1 MAELSREAANNIKP
15 GPTDDKISPE
25 KEQEIVKEPE
35 GFFLDKH
42 NITNEKKAE
51 DSSVASVMTD
61 ALPPAENEKK
71 ENTEPSLVP
80 LNGLKRLW
88 QIMGSD
94 ERTKAGINTITGI
107 ASGVA
112 NNAVRDWLGQSS
124 NSRLEFSSSGSVN
137 TDLLLPL
144 WENADNVLFGQ
155 AGIRRNDERTTYN
168 LGSGWRHFVNDQWM
182 LGINGFWD
190 HDITGNNSRVG
201 IGLESWHDY
210 LKFAANGYFRL
221 TNWHQSPLSAMED
234 YDERPANGYDINW
247 QSWIPFYPQLG
258 AALKFEKYFG
268 KGVIAGNSS
277 GVSAL
282 KDSPHALTTG
292 LNYTPLPLLTLSVG
306 HRNGS
311 VSETWAALSLNYRTG
326 LSWNEQT
333 DSRSVGV
340 MRSLAGSR
348 YDFVD
353 RNYNIV
359 MQYRK
364 QNLISLSLP
373 ATLTVEAAST
383 VIIESSVTAKYG
395 LKNISFKAPELL
407 AAGGSLSP
415 ISATAVAVTIP
426 AYLNDSENVWRLTA
440 IATDT
445 HGNDSDEAETL
456 LQVIRSSNTVGLTM
470 NSIGDIIANGSNE
483 ATATALLTDK
493 NGAPLSNMAIT
504 FSLSG
509 PGKRCIINGSS
520 TCKITL
526 QSDTQGQA
534 TIRLS
539 TVTAGNYT
547 LLATMDNGNS
557 DSKNIH
563 FIADISTAKI
573 KSLEVTKNNVVA
585 NGTDTASLAVT
596 VTDANE
602 NLVANQAVSL
612 TAAADLLLSAGSVTT
627 GSVTTGSDGTATLT
641 ATSNT
646 AATLTVTATANGST
660 ATADVTFVADRSTAT
675 VTSLEAT
682 PASNLTADGKT
693 QSVLTAVVKDAQN
706 NLVSGMTVTFSADNQ
721 AQLSSPK
728 ATTDNNGQIS
738 ITVTSRRA
746 GNSVLKAT
754 VNDSTTSTTITFVA
768 DRSTAVIGSLTVTT
782 DNATA
787 DGKAAN
793 ALQVTVVDGN
803 GNPVADQV
811 VALSAPE
818 GLTLSAASV
827 TTGSDGTASLTATST
842 TAATLTVTA
851 KANGSSASAEI
862 TFVADRST
870 AVISALTVTTD
881 NATADGKAANALQVT
896 VVDGNG
902 NPVADQ
908 VVALSAPEGL
918 VLSAAS
924 VTTGSDGT
932 ASLTATSTTAATLTV
947 TAKANGSSAS
957 AEITFVADRS
967 TAVISALTVTT
978 DNATADG
985 KAANALQVTVVDG
998 NGNPVADQVV
1008 ALSAAEGLILSAA
1021 SVTTGS
1027 DGTASLTATSTT
1039 AATLTVTAKAN
1050 GSSASAEITFV
1061 AGEINAGNS
1070 TFTIS
1075 NSIAPADGETS
1086 LTLTLTAKDLYGND
1100 VTGADIS
1107 FISIDYTDI
1116 TVSNVS
1122 EEEGVYTATIVATQ
1136 AGSGTISVYVNGS
1149 SLDDGEALGIGF
1161 YMKDFTISVDVGTS

>member
-1 MAELSREAANNIKP
+1 MREFRFTKAITFLILFNYLITIVVMPVYASVNSLSNLEQTMAELSREAANNIKP

-627 GSVTTGSDGTATLT
+627 GSDGTATLT

-787 DGKAAN
+787 DGKSAN

-908 VVALSAPEGL
+908 VVALSA
-918 VLSAAS
+918 
-924 VTTGSDGT
+924 
-932 ASLTATSTTAATLTV
+932 
-947 TAKANGSSAS
+947 
-957 AEITFVADRS
+957 
-967 TAVISALTVTT
+967 
-978 DNATADG
+978 
-985 KAANALQVTVVDG
+985 
-998 NGNPVADQVV
+998 
-1008 ALSAAEGLILSAA
+1008 AEGLTLSAA

>member
-627 GSVTTGSDGTATLT
+627 GSDGTATLT

-811 VALSAPE
+811 VALSAAE

-896 VVDGNG
+896 V
-902 NPVADQ
+902 
-908 VVALSAPEGL
+908 L
-918 VLSAAS
+918 
-924 VTTGSDGT
+924 
-932 ASLTATSTTAATLTV
+932 
-947 TAKANGSSAS
+947 
-957 AEITFVADRS
+957 
-967 TAVISALTVTT
+967 
-978 DNATADG
+978 
-985 KAANALQVTVVDG
+985 DG

-1008 ALSAAEGLILSAA
+1008 ALSAAEGLTLSAA

>member
-1 MAELSREAANNIKP
+1 MREFRFTKAITFLILFNYLITIVVMPVYASVNSLSNLEQTMAELSREAANNIKP

-627 GSVTTGSDGTATLT
+627 GSDGTATLT

-811 VALSAPE
+811 VALSAAE

-896 VVDGNG
+896 V
-902 NPVADQ
+902 
-908 VVALSAPEGL
+908 L
-918 VLSAAS
+918 
-924 VTTGSDGT
+924 
-932 ASLTATSTTAATLTV
+932 
-947 TAKANGSSAS
+947 
-957 AEITFVADRS
+957 
-967 TAVISALTVTT
+967 
-978 DNATADG
+978 
-985 KAANALQVTVVDG
+985 DG

-1008 ALSAAEGLILSAA
+1008 ALSAAEGLTLSAA

>member
-627 GSVTTGSDGTATLT
+627 GSDGTATLT

-787 DGKAAN
+787 DGKSAN

-908 VVALSAPEGL
+908 VVALSA
-918 VLSAAS
+918 
-924 VTTGSDGT
+924 
-932 ASLTATSTTAATLTV
+932 
-947 TAKANGSSAS
+947 
-957 AEITFVADRS
+957 
-967 TAVISALTVTT
+967 
-978 DNATADG
+978 
-985 KAANALQVTVVDG
+985 
-998 NGNPVADQVV
+998 
-1008 ALSAAEGLILSAA
+1008 AEGLTLSAA